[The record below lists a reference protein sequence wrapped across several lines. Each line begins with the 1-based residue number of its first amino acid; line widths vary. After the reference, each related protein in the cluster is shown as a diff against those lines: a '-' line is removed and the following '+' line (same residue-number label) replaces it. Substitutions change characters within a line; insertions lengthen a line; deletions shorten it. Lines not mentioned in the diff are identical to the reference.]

1 MTSEADGGGM
11 ASEVELPTNIPLYFV
26 TVRQMAAEGQ
36 CDKMASD
43 MEVHVKKGVL
53 LKSSIQNK

>member
-43 MEVHVKKGVL
+43 TEVCMNKGVSWN
-53 LKSSIQNK
+53 SSM